1 MKFYLSI
8 VIGALVVL
16 VLAILYS
23 LMIWAC
29 AYMICGTFES
39 VFFWLV
45 AFGVYLLTFPAIA
58 LLLYRFIP

>member
-23 LMIWAC
+23 LMIMAC
-29 AYMICGTFES
+29 AYMICGTFEG

-45 AFGVYLLTFPAIA
+45 AFGVYLLTLPAIV